1 MRNSI
6 KSGINKIFGTYCGIY
21 DKFFWKEQKKY
32 GIPDS
37 NKYFV
42 IRRQGWKIG
51 LFSYFCTNLGHI
63 KWAVENGYTP
73 VVDMSSY
80 PNIYIQKGSENKIN
94 AWDYFF
100 KQPCNVTLEDVKW
113 HMRLLSSGEEP
124 QEFPI
129 YTKECL
135 NPDTDEYK
143 MWKAYA
149 DKYISYSD
157 IAKEEIEK
165 AYNLLIQKEDKVLGV
180 LCRGTDYT
188 SKKPH
193 NHPVQPTAEM
203 VIEKAES
210 LLDNGYNKIFLATE
224 DEKIWE
230 QFVAKFGDKVIS
242 NVNER
247 IHYKEAKYLVMY
259 MPDSTQERLKQGMEY
274 LVSMAILAKCNGFI
288 GGRTSGTVGVMMLTK
303 GFEDLYIWDLG
314 LYP

>member
-188 SKKPH
+188 SKNRITIQYNQQRKW
-193 NHPVQPTAEM
+193 
-203 VIEKAES
+203 
-210 LLDNGYNKIFLATE
+210 LLKKLRVYWITDIIKYFLQQRM
-224 DEKIWE
+224 K
-230 QFVAKFGDKVIS
+230 
-242 NVNER
+242 R
-247 IHYKEAKYLVMY
+247 
-259 MPDSTQERLKQGMEY
+259 
-274 LVSMAILAKCNGFI
+274 
-288 GGRTSGTVGVMMLTK
+288 SGNNLLQNSEIK
-303 GFEDLYIWDLG
+303 
-314 LYP
+314 